1 MSSVASSL
9 KADGVEQQLL
19 VSTAAPASRAH
30 AAAPAPLPQDEAS
43 ISSAGRLR
51 GTAMVV
57 RDVAET
63 MAQSAVWQAQQ
74 VQSSAP
80 DQVQASSE
88 AAPLGRHDVRV
99 DALAEAQ
106 VTATATFS
114 SLSTVIGI
122 GTLNIEMGKW
132 SNSSSTFATNPNW
145 PKANVTMGP
154 QDNTLERVRDR
165 INAAGVGVIASVVSD
180 ATGSRLVLSA
190 TSTGAD
196 NGFRIQAEPGSTAQL
211 MAQAN
216 QIAKFAYSPDQD
228 SAGQG
233 MQLLQS
239 AQDAQV
245 SVDGRPLSSDANV
258 LDDQVTGLRL
268 NLKTTT
274 SGASRLDVQSNDEGI
289 KRRLQSLAASMQ
301 DLQQQVQQPSTS
313 GDTVSRQ
320 AQQDARQEAQQALDT
335 VKANLTGPDA
345 PSWQSI
351 GLSWDEQRGVQQ
363 QDVSWTPE
371 LRKTGQQL
379 FATLASQLPTR
390 DIPPRAAEQAASPWG
405 AATSTNPSAVAVQ
418 RNRQRLLDQYTLPAP
433 ASAEQLRQDL
443 PVS

>member
-19 VSTAAPASRAH
+19 VSTAAPASRAN
-30 AAAPAPLPQDEAS
+30 AASPAPLPQDEAS
-43 ISSAGRLR
+43 ISSVGRLR

-88 AAPLGRHDVRV
+88 AALLGSHDVRV

-165 INAAGVGVIASVVSD
+165 INAAGVGVIAAVVSD

-196 NGFRIQAEPGSTAQL
+196 NGFRIQAEPGNAAEL
-211 MAQAN
+211 MAGAN
-216 QIAKFAYSPDQD
+216 HISKFAYSPDQD
-228 SAGQG
+228 GSGQG
-233 MQLLQS
+233 MQLLQN

-245 SVDGRPLSSDANV
+245 SIDGRALSSDSNV
-258 LDDQVTGLRL
+258 VDDQATGLRL
-268 NLKTTT
+268 SLKTAT
-274 SGASRLDVQSNDEGI
+274 SGPSRLDVQPNDDGI

-301 DLQQQVQQPSTS
+301 DLQQQVQQPGTS
-313 GDTVSRQ
+313 GDTLSHQ

-335 VKANLTGPDA
+335 VKTNLMGPDA

-351 GLSWDEQRGVQQ
+351 GLSWDEQRGLQQ

-371 LRKTGQQL
+371 LRQTGQQL
-379 FATLASQLPTR
+379 FAALASQLPTG
-390 DIPPRAAEQAASPWG
+390 DKGPSAPGMAASPAG
-405 AATSTNPSAVAVQ
+405 VAASAHPSAVAVQ